1 MLRRL
6 RYLTQKIKHAFKKR
20 SLQFTI
26 SITFTLVAVTGMILV
41 AVILSARFVNS
52 NEQMISDDNRR
63 MLNQVNLN
71 LDNYLHNMMR
81 VSDSMYYR
89 VIKNVDI
96 DTDME
101 SLTKDM
107 GLLYET
113 NRDLLVSV
121 AVFTDNGEVVAAEP
135 LSQLKATVDPKSQ
148 SWFVDAN
155 ERIENLHFSTP
166 HVQNLFINSD
176 NRYNWVVSLS
186 RSIELTRSGSIVHG
200 VLLVDMNFSGIEQIC
215 KNVDLGESGYLYLID
230 SNGEIIYHPRQQLI
244 YSDLLH
250 ENNRQAAEYED
261 GTHTETFEGQQRLVT
276 VKTVGYTGWRI
287 VGVVPMP
294 DITNDY
300 SQFQMFSMFFV
311 CFAIFLLISVNMF
324 LSQRIANPIK
334 SLESSVKELEK
345 GNLGAH
351 ISVKGSYEIQHLGKA
366 IRSMAEQMRKLM
378 DDVVAEQESKR
389 KSEMD
394 ALQSQIN
401 PHFLYNTLDMIAWK
415 AMASGNQETV
425 DIVVKLA
432 RFYRLSLSNGSDFL
446 PLSDEVEH
454 VRLFV
459 ELTNL
464 CRSRNVQ
471 LITEVAPNIADYPI
485 MKLIL
490 QPIVENSLFH
500 GLYELSDREGVIRLT
515 AEQIGSYVQIQIADN
530 GVGIEKSKLAEL
542 LAKKERPVVNTKRGG
557 YGIGN
562 ILERLRIYYDD
573 RFTFQIESAI
583 LTGTTVTIRIPYSRN
598 DSPQIHAERTMN
610 PPE

>member
-1 MLRRL
+1 MTRKRRGL
-6 RYLTQKIKHAFKKR
+6 SMTSILVLALVGTITAIVLGAMAVFLQTYQR
-20 SLQFTI
+20 SLIRSVQTSARQSVAQVGKTVEDYLDDVNSLMELLERKLEDPRQDRDDFFAAFLQI
-26 SITFTLVAVTGMILV
+26 RPDVVAVTTYDAAGGLV
-41 AVILSARFVNS
+41 DCRSRGAKRTEIYQNLSFDPNK
-52 NEQMISDDNRR
+52 MDDYADGY
-63 MLNQVNLN
+63 V
-71 LDNYLHNMMR
+71 
-81 VSDSMYYR
+81 
-89 VIKNVDI
+89 
-96 DTDME
+96 
-101 SLTKDM
+101 
-107 GLLYET
+107 
-113 NRDLLVSV
+113 
-121 AVFTDNGEVVAAEP
+121 
-135 LSQLKATVDPKSQ
+135 
-148 SWFVDAN
+148 
-155 ERIENLHFSTP
+155 STP
-166 HVQNLFINSD
+166 HVASIFQG
-176 NRYNWVVSLS
+176 YYPWVVTLVAPLDAPGREEWIALDISFS
-186 RSIELTRSGSIVHG
+186 SISAYLNDVGIGQHGYCFLMDQSG
-200 VLLVDMNFSGIEQIC
+200 N
-215 KNVDLGESGYLYLID
+215 
-230 SNGEIIYHPRQQLI
+230 IIYHPQQQLI
-244 YSDLLH
+244 YSDLKR
-250 ENNRQAAEYED
+250 ENTSLIAGLPDGSNESGSMIYTLTSLENSHWRVVGVSFVEELITESVQEVSRILAASGIGILLAAVIISFVLFRTLSRPMHGLTAAMRQFEQAADNFTYVPVGGAREVRALSD
-261 GTHTETFEGQQRLVT
+261 SFGQMVVQIQRLMEQVRAEE
-276 VKTVGYTGWRI
+276 VNLRKT
-287 VGVVPMP
+287 
-294 DITNDY
+294 
-300 SQFQMFSMFFV
+300 
-311 CFAIFLLISVNMF
+311 
-324 LSQRIANPIK
+324 
-334 SLESSVKELEK
+334 EL
-345 GNLGAH
+345 
-351 ISVKGSYEIQHLGKA
+351 
-366 IRSMAEQMRKLM
+366 R
-378 DDVVAEQESKR
+378 
-389 KSEMD
+389 
-394 ALQSQIN
+394 ALQAQIN